1 VVSRLAAVNG
11 PVIGN
16 HHEYR
21 SLAQAVTINLNL
33 RTYYPVLIDAG
44 FADLNQP
51 IPWWNSTQLPDRES
65 RLAVHDPVV
74 GQDDGWTGA
83 RDLAVEA
90 IDGLVLHVAS

>member
-11 PVIGN
+11 PFIGN

-44 FADLNQP
+44 FADLEVP
-51 IPWWNSTQLPDRES
+51 VPWW
-65 RLAVHDPVV
+65 
-74 GQDDGWTGA
+74 DGRTL
-83 RDLAVEA
+83 RFRFPPR
-90 IDGLVLHVAS
+90 